1 MLNDYHNA
9 IRHYCEL
16 QRKRGRTGQY
26 IRYQILPDEVY
37 DQTLVSQ
44 RVYGV
49 RTEADVVQMA
59 AGVNGIWEPL
69 PQIEIILPTAMQLMQ
84 LKRAYGVGDA

>member
-1 MLNDYHNA
+1 MQNPYLNA
-9 IRHYCEL
+9 LRHYCEL

-26 IRYQILPDEVY
+26 IVYQILPDEVY

-49 RTEADVVQMA
+49 RTESAVIRIA
-59 AGVNGIWEPL
+59 AGVSGIWEAL
-69 PQIEIILPTAMQLMQ
+69 PQIEIVLPTGLQLMQ
-84 LKRAYGVGDA
+84 LKQLYGIT